1 MRNEK
6 NEERGK
12 LKAGKPAIDESIPK
26 GYRLKP
32 QTHFLVEKLT
42 KQINGTKEDVISR
55 ACRMFENS
63 VKRANKRKE
72 TNKNIQ

>member
-6 NEERGK
+6 NEDSGK
-12 LKAGKPAIDESIPK
+12 LKAGKPASDESIPK

-42 KQINGTKEDVISR
+42 KQINGTMGEVISG
-55 ACRMFENS
+55 ACKMFES
-63 VKRANKRKE
+63 SIECKKQKQRYKY
-72 TNKNIQ
+72 